1 MSLEENKSTGYVK
14 FVWSPRFSPF
24 PETIYSDYFKI
35 DNLENVIFNIG
46 LKFEPGLINFLTL
59 WVKKSSSEVSSAL
72 IKVMFGNIEAK
83 VETNDWKDLC
93 FVPKNLAIPGTVKTR
108 KPYDQKFYNSE
119 ELSDVTIIVDKFEIP
134 AHKVILAAQSEVFAK
149 MLQSGMK
156 EAMKNE
162 INIKG
167 LDLEIILEMLH
178 YCYKGETKASED
190 TKVALQMLEVAD
202 IYQIIKLNDI
212 CERTLINNM
221 STENVLDIIDAAD
234 DHNAFDLRKS
244 AINLIVL
251 HSKKVVAS
259 KKFQKLCY
267 KKPELMFELTYA
279 FGNK

>member
-1 MSLEENKSTGYVK
+1 MKVGYT
-14 FVWSPRFSPF
+14 P
-24 PETIYSDYFKI
+24 YQI
-35 DNLENVIFNIG
+35 DI
-46 LKFEPGLINFLTL
+46 
-59 WVKKSSSEVSSAL
+59 
-72 IKVMFGNIEAK
+72 
-83 VETNDWKDLC
+83 NDWKRSC
-93 FVPKNLAIPGTVKTR
+93 SISESVTSAGAAIYRNLWDYSYGGTHHYYEVTITCEIFWRSKIKR
-108 KPYDQKFYNSE
+108 NLDINLYNEVQKFYNSE